1 MRENLPDYDQK
12 RTHGAQAAA
21 QQLAKKAAV
30 DRANRKRKTAHGRA
44 MAAGSDALTRLQQTT
59 RGRKAITRGDNTD
72 CPSEEPETTSADF
85 ASHRGRVLT
94 SAV

>member
-12 RTHGAQAAA
+12 RTRGAQAAA

-30 DRANRKRKTAHGRA
+30 DRAKRKTAHGRA
-44 MAAGSDALTRLQQTT
+44 LAAGADALTQLQQIT
-59 RGRKAITRGDNTD
+59 RGRVAITRGDKTD